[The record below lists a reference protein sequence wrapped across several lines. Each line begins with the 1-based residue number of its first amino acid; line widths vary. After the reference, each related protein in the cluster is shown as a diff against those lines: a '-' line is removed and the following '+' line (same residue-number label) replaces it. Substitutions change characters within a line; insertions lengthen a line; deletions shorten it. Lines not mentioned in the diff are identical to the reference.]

1 MYLEDSIC
9 NDILEIAIRCRNH
22 SITKV
27 FISSV
32 AYSTKVNSE
41 LTQQLSGQLHKGY
54 IGYGYNFR

>member
-32 AYSTKVNSE
+32 AYSTKLNSE
-41 LTQQLSGQLHKGY
+41 L
-54 IGYGYNFR
+54 I